1 MKFSF
6 KKNTKKIHYV
16 PNPKTKDSGQEA
28 HRVVRAVKLPND
40 AGSGPV
46 KELYDRSLQ
55 PKHPIDG
62 CFQCFYR
69 YNSKRFGMSNC
80 LLPKS
85 H

>member
-6 KKNTKKIHYV
+6 KMNTKTFTMHQ
-16 PNPKTKDSGQEA
+16 TQRQDSGQEA
-28 HRVVRAVKLPND
+28 HRVFRAVKLHND

-55 PKHPIDG
+55 PKHQIDG

-69 YNSKRFGMSNC
+69 HNSKRFGVSSC
-80 LLPKS
+80 PLPKS